1 MILQEIWLAWQ
12 DLDEFS
18 LWSIL
23 AKSLAYWT
31 TLLAAGSA
39 LNLLWLRETA
49 PQTISLLRWFGPT
62 CAVFAILLNSSLIP
76 LQASYLMGEWS
87 AVQDPVMLQLAW
99 ESPLGES
106 LLLRGFGLLLLL
118 AIIRPNKSTLS
129 IATIGS
135 GLVALSFAFQGH
147 TLSEPRWLL
156 VALITVHLLGL
167 IFWIGGFVPLM
178 WLAKRKDAVTGVSA
192 RQFGKIS
199 IWNVPLLALAGALL
213 LWLLTEGNW
222 NVLWTAYGQLFAL
235 KLLGFLG
242 LLGLAALNKLFLT
255 PALLRGEVRAF
266 MLLRLSVILEMSVAV
281 IIFLSTAT
289 LTTVGLG

>member
-31 TLLAAGSA
+31 TLLAAGST

-62 CAVFAILLNSSLIP
+62 CAVFAILLNSALIP

-87 AVQDPVMLQLAW
+87 AIQDPMMLQFAW
-99 ESPLGES
+99 ESPLGDS
-106 LLLRGFGLLLLL
+106 LLLRGFGLLLIL
-118 AIIRPNKSTLS
+118 AAIRPEKLSLGISTL
-129 IATIGS
+129 GC
-135 GLVALSFAFQGH
+135 GLVAFSFAFQGH

-156 VALITVHLLGL
+156 VALITLHLLGL
-167 IFWIGGFVPLM
+167 IFWIGGLFPLA
-178 WLAKRKDAVTGVSA
+178 WLAKRREVVTGAAA

-199 IWNVPLLALAGALL
+199 IWNVLLLALAGAEL
-213 LWLLTEGNW
+213 LWLLTEGSW
-222 NVLWTAYGQLFAL
+222 NVIRTAYGQLFAL

-281 IIFLSTAT
+281 IIFLLTAT

>member
-1 MILQEIWLAWQ
+1 MAWQ

-49 PQTISLLRWFGPT
+49 PQAISLLRWFGPI
-62 CAVFAILLNSSLIP
+62 CAVFAILLNFSLVP

-87 AVQDPVMLQLAW
+87 AFQDPMMIQVAW
-99 ESPLGES
+99 ESPLGDS
-106 LLLRGFGLLLLL
+106 LLLRGVGLLLLL
-118 AIIRPNKSTLS
+118 VVIRPNRLS
-129 IATIGS
+129 LGISTIGC

-156 VALITVHLLGL
+156 VALITIHLLGL
-167 IFWIGGFVPLM
+167 SFWIGGFAPLA
-178 WLAKRKDAVTGVSA
+178 WLAKRQEPRTGAAA

-199 IWNVPLLALAGALL
+199 I
-213 LWLLTEGNW
+213 
-222 NVLWTAYGQLFAL
+222 
-235 KLLGFLG
+235 
-242 LLGLAALNKLFLT
+242 
-255 PALLRGEVRAF
+255 
-266 MLLRLSVILEMSVAV
+266 
-281 IIFLSTAT
+281 
-289 LTTVGLG
+289 

>member
-62 CAVFAILLNSSLIP
+62 CATFAILLNSALIP

-87 AVQDPVMLQLAW
+87 AIQDPMMLQFAW
-99 ESPLGES
+99 ESPLGDS
-106 LLLRGFGLLLLL
+106 LLLRGFGLLLIL
-118 AIIRPNKSTLS
+118 AAIRPEKLSLGISTL
-129 IATIGS
+129 GC
-135 GLVALSFAFQGH
+135 GLVAVSFAFQGH

-178 WLAKRKDAVTGVSA
+178 WLAKQKDAVTGAAA

-199 IWNVPLLALAGALL
+199 IWNVLLLALAGAEL
-213 LWLLTEGNW
+213 LWLLTEGSW
-222 NVLWTAYGQLFAL
+222 NVIRTAYGQLFAF

-242 LLGLAALNKLFLT
+242 LLGLAALNKLALT
-255 PALLRGEVRAF
+255 PALLRNDPKAF
-266 MLLRLSVILEMSVAV
+266 GRLRLSISIEMVFALLILVI
-281 IIFLSTAT
+281 TAT
-289 LTTVGLG
+289 LTAVGLE

>member
-1 MILQEIWLAWQ
+1 M
-12 DLDEFS
+12 
-18 LWSIL
+18 
-23 AKSLAYWT
+23 
-31 TLLAAGSA
+31 
-39 LNLLWLRETA
+39 
-49 PQTISLLRWFGPT
+49 
-62 CAVFAILLNSSLIP
+62 
-76 LQASYLMGEWS
+76 
-87 AVQDPVMLQLAW
+87 
-99 ESPLGES
+99 
-106 LLLRGFGLLLLL
+106 LRGVGLLLLL
-118 AIIRPNKSTLS
+118 VVIRPNRLSLS
-129 IATIGS
+129 ISTIGC

-147 TLSEPRWLL
+147 TLAEPRWLL

-167 IFWIGGFVPLM
+167 IFWIGGFFPLA
-178 WLAKRKDAVTGVSA
+178 WLAKRREVVTGAAA

-222 NVLWTAYGQLFAL
+222 NVIRTAYGQLFVF

-281 IIFLSTAT
+281 IIFLLTAT

>member
-49 PQTISLLRWFGPT
+49 PQTISLLRWFGPI

-87 AVQDPVMLQLAW
+87 AIQDPMMLQFAW
-99 ESPLGES
+99 ESPLGDS
-106 LLLRGFGLLLLL
+106 LLLRGFGLLLIL
-118 AIIRPNKSTLS
+118 AAIRPEKLSLGISTL
-129 IATIGS
+129 GC

-167 IFWIGGFVPLM
+167 IFWIGGFTPLA
-178 WLAKRKDAVTGVSA
+178 WLAKRQDNSTGLAA

-199 IWNVPLLALAGALL
+199 IWNVPLLAIVGVFLL
-213 LWLLTEGNW
+213 LLLSGGDWEIIW
-222 NVLWTAYGQLFAL
+222 SAYGQLFAL
-235 KLLGFLG
+235 KFLGFMC
-242 LLGLAALNKLFLT
+242 LLGLAAMNKLFLT
-255 PALLRGEVRAF
+255 PALLRSEERAF
-266 MLLRLSVILEMSVAV
+266 VLLRLSLVLEMTVVAV
-281 IIFLSTAT
+281 ILLLTASF
-289 LTTVGLG
+289 TTVGLE

>member
-49 PQTISLLRWFGPT
+49 PQTISLLCWFGPA

-87 AVQDPVMLQLAW
+87 AIQDPMMLQLAW
-99 ESPLGES
+99 ESPLGDS
-106 LLLRGFGLLLLL
+106 LLLRGIGLLLLL
-118 AIIRPNKSTLS
+118 VIIRPNSLALGIS
-129 IATIGS
+129 TIGC
-135 GLVALSFAFQGH
+135 GLVAVSFAFQGH

-178 WLAKRKDAVTGVSA
+178 WLAKRKDAVTGAAA

-222 NVLWTAYGQLFAL
+222 NVIRTAYGQLFVF

-242 LLGLAALNKLFLT
+242 LL
-255 PALLRGEVRAF
+255 
-266 MLLRLSVILEMSVAV
+266 
-281 IIFLSTAT
+281 
-289 LTTVGLG
+289 

>member
-62 CAVFAILLNSSLIP
+62 CATFAILLNSTLIP

-87 AVQDPVMLQLAW
+87 AVQDPIMLQVAW
-99 ESPLGES
+99 ESPLGDS
-106 LLLRGFGLLLLL
+106 LLLRGIGLLLLL
-118 AIIRPNKSTLS
+118 VIIRPNSLALGIS
-129 IATIGS
+129 TIGC
-135 GLVALSFAFQGH
+135 GLVAVSFAFQGH
-147 TLSEPRWLL
+147 TISEPRWLL

-178 WLAKRKDAVTGVSA
+178 WLAKRKDTVTGAAA

-199 IWNVPLLALAGALL
+199 IWNVLLLALAGAEL

-222 NVLWTAYGQLFAL
+222 NVIRTVYGQLFAL

-266 MLLRLSVILEMSVAV
+266 MLLRLSVTLEMSVAV
-281 IIFLSTAT
+281 IIFLLTAT